1 MSMITFFRK
10 VNEHFADAT
19 LEALRQVLRDKGGD
33 QVPIVWI
40 HDYHL
45 MLAANNIRKV
55 HDESLMNI
63 FFFLANS

>member
-1 MSMITFFRK
+1 M
-10 VNEHFADAT
+10 NEHFADAT

-55 HDESLMNI
+55 RDRTQ
-63 FFFLANS
+63 